1 MDMTGEGLQ
10 VVEVTPAQLGQ
21 LPCCG
26 VKNTAHE
33 GHRAKKAWLKE
44 YLPKGLRARILL
56 TEDNRQCGYI
66 EYLPGE
72 HAWRGVDAAGYM
84 FIHCI
89 WTFYRKYQHKGNA
102 ARLVQACA
110 DDARKAKMRGVAV
123 IARRKPWLASSELFV
138 KCGFEVIGTA
148 PPDYELLVL
157 KFRKNAPNPRF
168 LPISGDRLK
177 TGGRGLT
184 IIRANQC
191 PHAVK
196 FAREIG
202 EVAEREFQLKPK
214 HVLLKSCQDARNA
227 PTPYAVFSVIY
238 NGTVLSDH
246 QISKTRFRNL
256 MKKATSPAE
265 ARPKRDARAKT

>member
-1 MDMTGEGLQ
+1 MTVEKDGLRLI
-10 VVEVTPAQLGQ
+10 EVTPERLGQ

-26 VKNTAHE
+26 VKNKAHE
-33 GHRAKKAWLKE
+33 GHRAKTAWLKE
-44 YLPKGLRARILL
+44 YLRKGLRARILL

-102 ARLVQACA
+102 IRLVQACVDEA
-110 DDARKAKMRGVAV
+110 HKARMRGVAV
-123 IARRKPWLASSELFV
+123 VARKKPWLASSDLFL
-138 KCGFEVIGTA
+138 KCGFEVAGTA

-157 KFRKNAPNPRF
+157 KLKKNAPNPRF
-168 LPISGDRLK
+168 LPIPDNGSASYGP
-177 TGGRGLT
+177 GLA

-202 EVAEREFQLKPK
+202 EMAEREFQLTPR
-214 HVLLKSCQDARNA
+214 HVILKSCRDARNA
-227 PTPYAVFSVIY
+227 PTPYAVFSVILD
-238 NGTVLSDH
+238 GKVVSDH
-246 QISKTRFRNL
+246 QISKTRFRNI
-256 MKKATSPAE
+256 MKKQLHE
-265 ARPKRDARAKT
+265 RK